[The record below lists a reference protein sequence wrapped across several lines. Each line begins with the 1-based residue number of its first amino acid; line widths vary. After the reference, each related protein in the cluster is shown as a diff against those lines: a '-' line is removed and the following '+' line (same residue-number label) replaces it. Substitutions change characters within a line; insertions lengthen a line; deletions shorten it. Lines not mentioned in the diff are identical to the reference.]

1 MNIHSPFTLPDVE
14 FVGGATQ
21 ELMFHCYHKI
31 NRKPSDLSPYTAN
44 FSVISYVNKYG
55 SPLISKSM
63 NILQGTDTEDGI
75 CNILTVVLDPSDT
88 KDLRG
93 KYIYQITIKD
103 VADLAEIPGQGLLHI
118 TNNINKGFIS

>member
-55 SPLISKSM
+55 SPLISKPM

-93 KYIYQITIKD
+93 KYIYQIKNFKVKYVIKQQKAFGYPKAFC
-103 VADLAEIPGQGLLHI
+103 VAHA
-118 TNNINKGFIS
+118 

>member
-1 MNIHSPFTLPDVE
+1 
-14 FVGGATQ
+14 
-21 ELMFHCYHKI
+21 
-31 NRKPSDLSPYTAN
+31 
-44 FSVISYVNKYG
+44 
-55 SPLISKSM
+55 M